1 MGVGHEHG
9 LGIVNDRGHVCGHGC
24 EHGGVHEAGLGLGG
38 RRTAYMKDDYNYE
51 GKKRSKR

>member
-1 MGVGHEHG
+1 LGVGHEHG